1 MKRMLPIGGAAIVF
15 VVVVAVV
22 LLIGNIDSLI
32 KTAVEEVG
40 TEATKAKVT
49 LNDVEISTEGKG
61 ALRGLTVGNPQGF
74 KTDSAFKLGEV
85 SISLDIASVTEDTVT
100 IKNILV
106 AGPEVT
112 YEWASGGSNL
122 DAIKKNVE
130 TFVGMGSGGSAPSGK
145 AGFKGEAKDDGG
157 KKLVI
162 DKLTI
167 SGGKVNVSASFLAG
181 KKMSVPLPTIEM
193 KDIGKDKGGASAG
206 EVVQKVIDSVT
217 QAAGKAVTSL
227 NIGKLTDSV
236 KGLVGGAGSML
247 QKGTGGVTE
256 TVGKATES
264 TGKAVEGAAGALKK
278 LFGK

>member
-1 MKRMLPIGGAAIVF
+1 MKRMLLIGGAAI

-32 KTAVEEVG
+32 KTAVEDVG
-40 TEATKAKVT
+40 SEATKAKVT
-49 LNDVEISTEGKG
+49 LDDVEISTDGKG

-74 KTDSAFKLGEV
+74 KTDNAFKLGEV
-85 SISLDIASVTEDTVT
+85 SISLDIASVTKDTVT
-100 IKNILV
+100 IKNILI
-106 AGPEVT
+106 AGPEIT

-122 DAIKKNVE
+122 DVIKKNVE

-145 AGFKGEAKDDGG
+145 AESKGEAKDDGG

-206 EVVQKVIDSVT
+206 EVVQKVIDAVT
-217 QAAGKAVTSL
+217 RAAGKAVTSL

-236 KGLVGGAGSML
+236 KGLVSGAGSML
-247 QKGTGGVTE
+247 QKSTGGVSE
-256 TVGKATES
+256 TVGKATET
-264 TGKAVEGAAGALKK
+264 TGKAVEGATGALKK

>member
-1 MKRMLPIGGAAIVF
+1 MKRMLLIGGAAIVF

-40 TEATKAKVT
+40 SEATKAKVT
-49 LNDVEISTEGKG
+49 LDDVEISTDGKG

-74 KTDSAFKLGEV
+74 KTDNAFKLGEV
-85 SISLDIASVTEDTVT
+85 SISLDIASVTKDTVT
-100 IKNILV
+100 IKNILI

-206 EVVQKVIDSVT
+206 
-217 QAAGKAVTSL
+217 KAVTSL